1 MRIKKL
7 TSTILL
13 QTRSSS
19 SSKRFSRNDRRFSIR
34 DLDLGR
40 RLSVRSFCRCF
51 YERILR
57 AVSFSGDPFPSQ
69 SRVWSGPMERA
80 VFSALLYFYTRA
92 RFHYIR
98 WIFDLF
104 VENIKNTGNCPNQ
117 RKKRIAI
124 DSNVQHVLES
134 NDEFSSNLGSIR
146 RIHRVLPNIRV
157 RFSLGREPCPYTQMF
172 RSASI
177 MTRTF
182 VIRYLASHTS
192 FLRSLFSLPFS
203 SL

>member
-1 MRIKKL
+1 MERRWRRIRSEPCEENCSLVNFDLALRREQGRYWQRSLDLNVFLLRVSRPWSPLLSRYRYLNVRIKKL

-40 RLSVRSFCRCF
+40 RLSARSFCRCF

-57 AVSFSGDPFPSQ
+57 AVSFSGNPFLSQ

-92 RFHYIR
+92 RFHYVR

-124 DSNVQHVLES
+124 DSNVQHVLE
-134 NDEFSSNLGSIR
+134 
-146 RIHRVLPNIRV
+146 
-157 RFSLGREPCPYTQMF
+157 
-172 RSASI
+172 
-177 MTRTF
+177 
-182 VIRYLASHTS
+182 
-192 FLRSLFSLPFS
+192 
-203 SL
+203 

>member
-1 MRIKKL
+1 M
-7 TSTILL
+7 TTD
-13 QTRSSS
+13 
-19 SSKRFSRNDRRFSIR
+19 SKRVVWRELLARELWPCARKGARSLLATFARSQRFPSAGVATLITIAVALPVFKCADKKTYIYDSSPNTFVLLVEAIFSEWSSFSIR

-40 RLSVRSFCRCF
+40 RLSARSFCRCF

-124 DSNVQHVLES
+124 DSNIQHVLE
-134 NDEFSSNLGSIR
+134 
-146 RIHRVLPNIRV
+146 
-157 RFSLGREPCPYTQMF
+157 
-172 RSASI
+172 
-177 MTRTF
+177 
-182 VIRYLASHTS
+182 
-192 FLRSLFSLPFS
+192 
-203 SL
+203 

>member
-1 MRIKKL
+1 M
-7 TSTILL
+7 TMD
-13 QTRSSS
+13 
-19 SSKRFSRNDRRFSIR
+19 SKRAVWRELLARELWPCARKGARSLLATFARSQRFPSAGVATLITIAVALPVFKCADKKTYIYDSSPNTFVLLVEATVSRNDRRFSIR

-104 VENIKNTGNCPNQ
+104 VENIKNIGNSPNQ

-124 DSNVQHVLES
+124 DSNVQHVL
-134 NDEFSSNLGSIR
+134 G
-146 RIHRVLPNIRV
+146 
-157 RFSLGREPCPYTQMF
+157 
-172 RSASI
+172 
-177 MTRTF
+177 
-182 VIRYLASHTS
+182 
-192 FLRSLFSLPFS
+192 
-203 SL
+203 